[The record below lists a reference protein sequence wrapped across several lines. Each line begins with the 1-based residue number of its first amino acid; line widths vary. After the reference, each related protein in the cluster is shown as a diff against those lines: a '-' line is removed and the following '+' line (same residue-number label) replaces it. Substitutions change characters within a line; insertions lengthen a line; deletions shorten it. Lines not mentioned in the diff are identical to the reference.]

1 MQQASTSATQP
12 FERLLAHLAI
22 LEPVFVGG
30 LSWVRTARSCDN
42 ERCGQG
48 AQNLFC

>member
-30 LSWVRTARSCDN
+30 RLVAAILTDVAKARKTYSADHS
-42 ERCGQG
+42 G
-48 AQNLFC
+48 